1 MSTEVTTDVA
11 TNQGVEAAPSPAP
24 ALEAPP
30 PVPEWNGEI
39 SGLDVV
45 LGLLP
50 DPTSKEA
57 VKAGLSKVRANMDR
71 AFHTKSQELAA
82 ERRRIAEE
90 KAAAAAQVQKAM
102 SDAKQWLSAI
112 EDDQV
117 QEVLSALQNDAAY
130 QIEVLKAER
139 DEALA
144 QAEATKIHI
153 DNVAAAVRE
162 ALSREY
168 DERMNAL
175 RTERES
181 ERAELEAARAARAEA
196 EAAQARLREEEERR
210 QTEDYAKRIAAAAE
224 GFGGLLPSDQ
234 ASFDALEPFFQT
246 ASRQVARAKGL
257 TNEAIDALS
266 EAEYDTL
273 VEEAIKLTGRLVA
286 AAHPKPAD
294 APAPANP
301 NAVRPPATA
310 EALAT
315 QSKSGNG
322 GVTGKPNR
330 PTITAVLY

>member
-1 MSTEVTTDVA
+1 
-11 TNQGVEAAPSPAP
+11 
-24 ALEAPP
+24 
-30 PVPEWNGEI
+30 
-39 SGLDVV
+39 V

-266 EAEYDTL
+266 EA